1 MIREARNERRRY
13 SRHPFAGQPGA
24 TTGRR
29 GPPHFGAVR
38 ARRRTRKPC
47 GKRSPGSSP
56 GGPTPVAGEDP
67 DHPHRCGPRLSR
79 PAHPAPPQ
87 ARHQQEGTYVYGYP
101 AKKALAAVM
110 AKVQTLCRQ
119 STNLPLDVLLPR
131 LNRML
136 LGWTTYFKYG
146 CSHATFSYLRSYLW
160 KQVIRWQE
168 RRHRRT
174 VWKELRRRYG
184 RGPPTGA
191 WNCSTRQGYARNYYY
206 YRGAQISIP
215 WPSTA

>member
-1 MIREARNERRRY
+1 M
-13 SRHPFAGQPGA
+13 A
-24 TTGRR
+24 T
-29 GPPHFGAVR
+29 
-38 ARRRTRKPC
+38 
-47 GKRSPGSSP
+47 
-56 GGPTPVAGEDP
+56 
-67 DHPHRCGPRLSR
+67 
-79 PAHPAPPQ
+79 
-87 ARHQQEGTYVYGYP
+87 
-101 AKKALAAVM
+101 
-110 AKVQTLCRQ
+110 VQTLCRQ

-136 LGWTTYFKYG
+136 RGWTTYLKYG

-168 RRHRRT
+168 RKHRRT

-206 YRGAQISIP
+206 
-215 WPSTA
+215 

>member
-1 MIREARNERRRY
+1 MN
-13 SRHPFAGQPGA
+13 GGA
-24 TTGRR
+24 TPATRSRVSPARPLAG
-29 GPPHFGAVR
+29 GDPALWGVR

-56 GGPTPVAGEDP
+56 GGPTAVAGEGP
-67 DHPHRCGPRLSR
+67 DHPHRCEPQPSRL
-79 PAHPAPPQ
+79 AHPAPPQ
-87 ARHQQEGTYVYGYP
+87 ARHQHEGTYVYGYP

>member
-1 MIREARNERRRY
+1 MPLSTLRHALAGRRRMT
-13 SRHPFAGQPGA
+13 R
-24 TTGRR
+24 GRR
-29 GPPHFGAVR
+29 GPLPLRRGALPSPPPCR
-38 ARRRTRKPC
+38 FIPALSTSEAPTR
-47 GKRSPGSSP
+47 
-56 GGPTPVAGEDP
+56 
-67 DHPHRCGPRLSR
+67 
-79 PAHPAPPQ
+79 
-87 ARHQQEGTYVYGYP
+87 GTCVYVYP

-184 RGPPTGA
+184 KGPPTGA